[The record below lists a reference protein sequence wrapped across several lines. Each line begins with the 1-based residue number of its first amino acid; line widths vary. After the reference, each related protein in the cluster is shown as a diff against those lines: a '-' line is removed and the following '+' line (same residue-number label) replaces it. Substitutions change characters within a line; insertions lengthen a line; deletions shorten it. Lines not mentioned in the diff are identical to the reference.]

1 MNGNINVSDKVNHA
15 LQNAGK
21 IAIKYGNFKIGTEH
35 LLYGISTIQNSISA
49 KTLGSFGVFSD
60 QIEAVFSKNSQKKN
74 ATMLTASMELTPKCK
89 EVFLIANQ
97 FAEQLHD
104 SIVGTEHL
112 LVALLHTDDCYAV
125 TMLKRNFKI
134 NINELIMQLF
144 QMFKADSFNRKAT
157 ASIND
162 PNQLNTNNSYNQT
175 GQNNFN
181 SNIDFSTSINSE
193 GETNSYVNRS
203 DNSNNQS
210 ELPEELLNMGIDLTL
225 KAKNGKIDPIIGREE
240 EISRVIE
247 ILCRKTKNNPVLI
260 GEAGVGKSAVVDGLA
275 LAIANGNVPDILKNK
290 VIFSLEL
297 GGLMAGTKYRGAL
310 EEKLKVLIDIIT
322 QNKDIIVFIDE
333 IHTLTQVGGDKGEV
347 NPADMLKPYLARG
360 EFQTIGATTTDEYR
374 KYIEKDKALERRFQ
388 PIMVNPPSVE
398 DTIKILRGLKE
409 GFEKYH
415 NVSIA
420 DEAII
425 AAASLSDRYIMDRN
439 LPDKAIDIIDEASSR
454 AKVHGNRKPE
464 DLQEIEELIQKLEV
478 EKKQALI
485 NDDYELASV
494 YREKLDIA
502 NEKKEQIIRQ
512 SSLTPHNTAIVIKE
526 DDISKVISDWT
537 KIPITKITES
547 ERDRLM
553 RLESILHKR
562 VIGQN
567 EAVEAVSK
575 AIRRARIGLK
585 ENNRPIGSFM
595 FLGQTGV
602 GKTEL
607 CKALAEAMFDDE
619 NAVIRLDMSE
629 YMEKHSVS
637 KLIGSPPGYVGFDEG
652 GQLTEQVRRKPYSVV
667 LFDEIEKAHQDVYN
681 LLLQVLDDGRLT
693 DSQGRLVTFKNTI
706 IIFTSNIGVSDLPK
720 KSYNRYGDEIGC
732 NELDFNIIQ
741 DTLIN
746 AMKEQFKPEFV
757 NRIDVITVFRPL
769 SRDELTQIAK
779 IFICNLNE
787 RLKKRGASLKV
798 TESALKY
805 LIDKGYDVNYGAR
818 PLRRLIE
825 HEIEDRIVEDYLSG
839 NISSNST
846 IIISAPYGEI
856 ELRVENSN
864 F

>member
-1 MNGNINVSDKVNHA
+1 MNGNINVGDKVNNA

-21 IAIKYGNFKIGTEH
+21 IAIKYGAFKIGTEH
-35 LLYGISTIQNSISA
+35 LLFGLSTIESSVASRILA
-49 KTLGSFGVFSD
+49 SFGVTSD
-60 QIEAVFSKNSQKKN
+60 SIEYVFNKIFTKRS
-74 ATMLTASMELTPKCK
+74 ATILSATIELTPKAK

-97 FAEQLHD
+97 FAMQLR
-104 SIVGTEHL
+104 SNVVSLEHL
-112 LVALLHTDDCYAV
+112 LISLLHMEDCYAI
-125 TMLKRNFKI
+125 TILKKYFKVD
-134 NINELIMQLF
+134 INELINNLLQV
-144 QMFKADSFNRKAT
+144 FKAN
-157 ASIND
+157 SIN
-162 PNQLNTNNSYNQT
+162 NNTYSSNNS
-175 GQNNFN
+175 
-181 SNIDFSTSINSE
+181 
-193 GETNSYVNRS
+193 SYRA
-203 DNSNNQS
+203 SNNAGFSNDNYADYDDYDYDEHKPSGDEQNS
-210 ELPEELLNMGIDLTL
+210 SLPKELLDMGIDLTQ
-225 KAKNGKIDPIIGREE
+225 KARSGKIDPIIGREE

-275 LAIANGNVPDILKNK
+275 LAIANNNVPDILKNK
-290 VIFSLEL
+290 TIFSLEL
-297 GGLMAGTKYRGAL
+297 GSLMAGTKYRGAL
-310 EEKLKVLIDIIT
+310 EEKLKILIDVIT
-322 QNKDIIVFIDE
+322 QNRDIIVFIDE

-360 EFQTIGATTTDEYR
+360 EFQTVGATTIDEYR

-388 PIMVNPPSVE
+388 PIIVNPPSVE

-409 GFEKYH
+409 SFEDYH
-415 NVSIA
+415 KVSIA

-454 AKVHGNRKPE
+454 AKVHGNKKPE
-464 DLQEIEELIQKLEV
+464 NLKEIESLIEQLEV
-478 EKKQALI
+478 EKRQAMVEE
-485 NDDYELASV
+485 NFELAND
-494 YREKLDIA
+494 YREKLDRA
-502 NEKKEQIIRQ
+502 NARKKQILNSLSSMPSDASIIIR
-512 SSLTPHNTAIVIKE
+512 E
-526 DDISKVISDWT
+526 DDVCKVISDWT

-553 RLESILHKR
+553 KLESILHKR
-562 VIGQN
+562 VIGQDD
-567 EAVEAVSK
+567 AVEAVAK

-637 KLIGSPPGYVGFDEG
+637 KLIGSPPGYVGFDDG

-693 DSQGRLVTFKNTI
+693 DSQGRLVSFKNTI
-706 IIFTSNIGVSDLPK
+706 IIFTSNVGVSDLPK
-720 KSYNRYGDEIGC
+720 RTSSLGFSPESSEDNVYDYEI
-732 NELDFNIIQ
+732 IK

-746 AMKEQFKPEFV
+746 SMKKKFKPEFV
-757 NRIDVITVFRPL
+757 NRIDVVTVFRPL
-769 SRDELTQIAK
+769 TSEQLTQIAK
-779 IFICNLNE
+779 IFISNLNM

-798 TESALKY
+798 TESALRY
-805 LIDKGYDVNYGAR
+805 LINKGYDFDYGAR

-839 NISSNST
+839 KIPRSAV
-846 IIISAPYGEI
+846 IIISAPNGE
-856 ELRVENSN
+856 LDFRVENN
-864 F
+864 LWYYKLMCY